1 MGFDSKRNIEIE
13 MESAKKLLK
22 SYENAWNTER
32 TAEKKRIMDEQ
43 QEYVGQIA
51 YEIQKQ
57 NLHDELVENG
67 YIFDVGQE
75 EMVIEYASMWSM
87 DVLEIA
93 EEMQAGNLKK
103 KSFDDYVEEYVVESY
118 LGRAGKEGLEIFRE
132 FQRWMP
138 TNEFKDFIRN
148 HFTDGEEYMVE
159 NFNDDYVILLEK

>member
-1 MGFDSKRNIEIE
+1 MGFDSKRSIEIE

-32 TAEKKRIMDEQ
+32 TAEKKRLMDEQ
-43 QEYVGQIA
+43 RKYVGQIA

-57 NLHDELVENG
+57 NLHDELVEKG